1 MELFNGEL
9 YVVSIS
15 VVTALITSI
24 IVSFLANVFYF
35 KFHKNE
41 HIYNLKQRGLPT
53 VVVYQGLDYE
63 LLLKECDFKNNT
75 KSRILKQLIIED
87 EDKLKIIYRL
97 RPLNLVDNK
106 IDENEFNNNK
116 YQALIINN
124 KTDRLFEMT
133 RIIIGKNNDSPII
146 YEFSDSDIS
155 ILKDKCS
162 FIILVPSFFPLVP
175 RIEIQFEDY
184 LMIYHNNK
192 QKEINLIVPDVKKS
206 KI

>member
-9 YVVSIS
+9 YVVTIS

-41 HIYNLKQRGLPT
+41 HIYNLKQRGLPA
-53 VVVYQGLDYE
+53 VVVYQGLDFE
-63 LLLKECDFKNNT
+63 LLMKECDFKNNT
-75 KSRILKQLIIED
+75 KSRILKQLKIKD
-87 EDKLKIIYRL
+87 EDKHKIIYRL

-106 IDENEFNNNK
+106 IDESEFNDNK

-124 KTDRLFEMT
+124 MTDRRFEMT
-133 RIIIGKNNDSPII
+133 RIIIDTNNHSPII

-192 QKEINLIVPDVKKS
+192 QKEINLIIPDVKKS